1 MRDAIARALVRVLD
15 VLPWTRRT
23 RPGRHSAGHLAVR
36 TGPVPLVICAARTPI
51 PVHVLARSVPS
62 PWGHRVPPYLRDW
75 IGEQEERERQYE
87 RRAAVAAAALG
98 VDLPFTFD
106 GSDVTRAGARA
117 WVGMSA

>member
-1 MRDAIARALVRVLD
+1 MRDAISRALVRVLD

-23 RPGRHSAGHLAVR
+23 SPGRHTVQYLADLAE
-36 TGPVPLVICAARTPI
+36 PVPLVICAARTPV

-87 RRAAVAAAALG
+87 RRAAAAAATLG

-106 GSDVTRAGARA
+106 GSGVAR
-117 WVGMSA
+117 VGVSA